1 MDSSD
6 RAKLIKAGFT
16 ILRTHP
22 NEKKITAL
30 NPSGSWALI
39 SRHDSKAGMERKL
52 NELRM
57 DEKTILES

>member
-22 NEKKITAL
+22 NRLTITKI
-30 NPSGSWALI
+30 NPSGCWALV
-39 SRHDSKAGMERKL
+39 SKHDSKAAL
-52 NELRM
+52 NRALDELRK
-57 DEKTILES
+57 DQKTIVD